1 MQKSE
6 DKMLNAFEKKFGDA
20 DQAFI
25 VLGNWSKNEERKGNE
40 PTINK
45 RFRKLFRRRRYRTFL
60 IDEFRTSKLCNGCG
74 CELEK
79 FLYKEKTDKKGQS
92 VKVLCHGL
100 LRCKSERRGCQ
111 TKHNRDKNAVKNM
124 LKIICHLIYRN
135 EKPERYKRGVNLNNV
150 AGHAEWDLL
159 QQRFDEKT
167 VSIRN

>member
-1 MQKSE
+1 MHSSFSE
-6 DKMLNAFEKKFGDA
+6 IGARMKRE
-20 DQAFI
+20 
-25 VLGNWSKNEERKGNE
+25 KGNE

-60 IDEFRTSKLCNGCG
+60 IDEFRTSKLCNGCE

-79 FLYKEKTDKKGQS
+79 FLYKEKIDKKGQS

-100 LRCKSERRGCQ
+100 LRCKSEGRGCQ

-124 LKIICHLIYRN
+124 LKIICHLIHRGV
-135 EKPERYKRGVNLNNV
+135 KPERYRRGYNLNNV

-159 QQRFDEKT
+159 QHRLGVENRFYQELNSCWKIDFWL
-167 VSIRN
+167 SINFLIRL